1 MLFKN
6 NKLFSSALHGQVLI
20 ELNHIDRIY
29 VKSMCCIGNTDANGN
44 LNVII
49 NKDKTHNLCNPG
61 EGKSLF
67 HMQCTISAKR
77 LATYPALKELVHK
90 LYPIFLPL
98 PILNIE
104 AYFLVEHTSIGMVD
118 HIINNPEGPVDGT
131 TVFKKLKPV
140 FNPGTFGKF
149 ILCNPKS
156 VGNLDACYNTKFNE
170 AIALQTLGNL
180 TYATFQTT
188 QESSKS
194 NTTTQKTKRQGLF
207 SRLASI
213 FHKKTPLEKGASEE
227 SQKLLEEEYEELGAV
242 GGIDISDPIC
252 TQSQQN
258 SDTESPESTNVP
270 HKTTS
275 DTQRT
280 YQESK
285 YLTGGEEE
293 NDEISTTS
301 SFGTSNIAGDPESY
315 PLATIYDMSASSH
328 HQKKEKH

>member
-49 NKDKTHNLCNPG
+49 NKDKTHNLCTPG

-67 HMQCTISAKR
+67 HMQCTVSAKR
-77 LATYPALKELVHK
+77 LTRYPALKELVYK
-90 LYPIFLPL
+90 LYPSFLPL
-98 PILNIE
+98 PILNME
-104 AYFLVEHTSIGMVD
+104 AYFLVEHTNIGIVN

-131 TVFKKLKPV
+131 TIFKKHKPV
-140 FNPGTFGKF
+140 FNPGTFGQF

-156 VGNLDACYNTKFNE
+156 VGNFGTHYHTEFDEVT
-170 AIALQTLGNL
+170 AIQTLGNL

-188 QESSKS
+188 QESPKS
-194 NTTTQKTKRQGLF
+194 DTTTQKTKQQGLL
-207 SRLASI
+207 SRLSSI
-213 FHKKTPLEKGASEE
+213 FHKKTPLEEDVNEE
-227 SQKLLEEEYEELGAV
+227 SQKLLEDEYEKLGAV
-242 GGIDISDPIC
+242 GGIDISGPIC

-275 DTQRT
+275 DRQCTSE
-280 YQESK
+280 ESQC
-285 YLTGGEEE
+285 LIGEEE

-301 SFGTSNIAGDPESY
+301 SIGISNIAGDSESY
-315 PLATIYDMSASSH
+315 PLATIYGMSASSH
-328 HQKKEKH
+328 QQKKEKH

>member
-67 HMQCTISAKR
+67 HMQCTVSARR
-77 LATYPALKELVHK
+77 LTRYPALKELVHK
-90 LYPIFLPL
+90 LYPTFLPL

-104 AYFLVEHTSIGMVD
+104 AYFLVEHTSISMVN
-118 HIINNPEGPVDGT
+118 HIINHPEGPVDGT

-156 VGNLDACYNTKFNE
+156 VGNLDACYHTKFNE
-170 AIALQTLGNL
+170 ATALQTFGNL

-188 QESSKS
+188 QESPKS
-194 NTTTQKTKRQGLF
+194 DTTTQKTKRQGLF

-213 FHKKTPLEKGASEE
+213 FHKKTPLEASEE
-227 SQKLLEEEYEELGAV
+227 YQELLEEEYEELGAV
-242 GGIDISDPIC
+242 GGIDISGPIC

-258 SDTESPESTNVP
+258 SDTESPESTSVP

-280 YQESK
+280 SEESK
-285 YLTGGEEE
+285 CLIGEEE

-301 SFGTSNIAGDPESY
+301 SLGTSNIARDPESY
-315 PLATIYDMSASSH
+315 PLATIYDISASSH
-328 HQKKEKH
+328 QHKKEKH